1 METRLQLPPT
11 IVDDLNI
18 YCAEKYL
25 SAYNHMFL
33 MPAGVGDLSPAGAGQ
48 LLLGVAAPGGC
59 RPEAGALPPQHLPLH
74 TGQI

>member
-1 METRLQLPPT
+1 
-11 IVDDLNI
+11 
-18 YCAEKYL
+18 
-25 SAYNHMFL
+25 MFI